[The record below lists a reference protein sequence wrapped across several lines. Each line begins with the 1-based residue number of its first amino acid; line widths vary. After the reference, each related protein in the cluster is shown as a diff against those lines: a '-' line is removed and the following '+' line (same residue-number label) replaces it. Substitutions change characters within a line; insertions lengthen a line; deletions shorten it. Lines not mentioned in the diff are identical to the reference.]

1 MQIFKNGGSI
11 IMQTKIPFKE
21 AIRKLSDLLFEDK
34 DPTLITI
41 KISSNNENTINKIIS
56 DFTYNLKK
64 KQIDA
69 KINRTNDNEIYNIF
83 IEFKVWPDINLL
95 QYNTD
100 KFIVQVI
107 EALYDYDD
115 VMFDIYTTN

>member
-1 MQIFKNGGSI
+1 
-11 IMQTKIPFKE
+11 MQTKIPFKE